1 MIQLFCL
8 MIFKIVIIIIILFSN
23 PFISASQDNKS
34 ILINVDLQ
42 IEATAA
48 INKMY
53 NFEFHEA
60 EKEFN
65 WLVQEYKDHPLPV
78 FLKGLGLWWKID
90 SYAGISDIKKIDS
103 IKSLDDKFLK
113 LMDQSILL
121 SKNIYDSGNKIDGA
135 FFLAASYGFKG
146 RLLSERK
153 KWRAS
158 AFAGMNA
165 LKYLKEI
172 REDDLMIPEIS
183 FGNGLFNYYSI
194 WISERYPLL
203 KPIVKIFPEGDKK
216 LGILQ
221 LNNAGNNSFY
231 TRTEAQYFLMR
242 IYSGENNLNKAKYL
256 SKYLFETF
264 PNNSIFH
271 RYYAQ
276 ILYRSSN
283 FYMCEKESEKII
295 NNYMKK
301 KIGYYE
307 NDVRLAHFFLGEIFL
322 SKRKI
327 DLAIHHLKKS
337 LNYSE
342 KFKNQKLGYTIYSNF
357 LLGKI
362 YFEKNDFFNSKIHFK
377 KVIKLTKR
385 KEDLNNKSK
394 EYIKKIK

>member
-1 MIQLFCL
+1 MIQLFCF
-8 MIFKIVIIIIILFSN
+8 MIFKIVIVIIILFYN
-23 PFISASQDNKS
+23 PFVSASQDNKS
-34 ILINVDLQ
+34 ILNNIDIQ

-53 NFEFHEA
+53 NFEFLEA
-60 EKEFN
+60 DKEFN
-65 WLVQEYKDHPLPV
+65 WLVQEYNDHPLPI

-90 SYAGISDIKKIDS
+90 SYSGISDLKKIDS
-103 IKSLDDKFLK
+103 LKSLDDKFLRI
-113 LMDQSILL
+113 MDKSILL
-121 SKNIYDSGNKIDGA
+121 SKKIYDEGNKIDGA

-172 REDDLMIPEIS
+172 RKDDIMIPEIS

-203 KPIVKIFPEGDKK
+203 KPIVKLFPDGDKK
-216 LGILQ
+216 LGIDQ

-242 IYSGENNLNKAKYL
+242 IHSGENDLNKSKYL

-264 PNNSIFH
+264 PDNSIFH
-271 RYYAQ
+271 RYYTQ

-283 FYMCEKESEKII
+283 FSMCEKESQQII
-295 NNYMKK
+295 DNYINKK
-301 KIGYYE
+301 KGYYE

-322 SKRKI
+322 SKRNI
-327 DLAIHHLKKS
+327 DQAIIHLKTS
-337 LNYSE
+337 LKYAE

-362 YFEKNDFFNSKIHFK
+362 YYERNEFFNSKLYFK
-377 KVIKLTKR
+377 NVIKLTKR
-385 KEDLNNKSK
+385 KDDLNQKSK
-394 EYIKKIK
+394 EYIKKI